1 MQIPTVAV
9 RQLAAGALLQELA
22 LRPGADVVGRAVEVR
37 PDGRGTI
44 SIAGALLAARLPK
57 GVAPGDTLPLRVVGA
72 VNGEML
78 LRVRTSKEEALAP
91 GELARAAG
99 ALAVH
104 GDGELLKAAVALQ
117 PPGLALPLPNGD
129 AAVVRIADEQPTGG
143 GRREAEGEAAFVL
156 HSAVLGAIEVRLALG
171 GGIVRARVV
180 VEPDAAKAARAA
192 APELVNALARAT
204 SARAAVD
211 VAERTEDEAR
221 PERPRLEQAVDR
233 YA

>member
-1 MQIPTVAV
+1 MQIATIAI

-22 LRPGADVVGRAVEVR
+22 LRPGAEVVGRAVDVR

-72 VNGEML
+72 VDGELL
-78 LRVRTSKEEALAP
+78 LRVRTSHEEPAAP

-99 ALAVH
+99 ALAVQ
-104 GDGELLKAAVALQ
+104 GDGELLKAAVGLQ

-129 AAVVRIADEQPTGG
+129 AALVRISDEGAAAG

-156 HSAVLGAIEVRLALG
+156 HSALLGPIDVRLALG
-171 GGIVRARVV
+171 GGVIRARVV
-180 VEPDAAKAARAA
+180 VEPGAADAAQAA
-192 APELVNALARAT
+192 APDLIRALAQAT
-204 SARAAVD
+204 NASASVD
-211 VAERTEDEAR
+211 VVTRVADDPRPAR
-221 PERPRLEQAVDR
+221 PRVEQAVDR